1 MPLLIMLT
9 RCWQTSRSEQSSV
22 GGGAG
27 VGGSRDAAGGAAAAE
42 SSSSASSSWPA
53 GVSRVGFLTDIEGNI
68 DYFRRVVE
76 RSRVLYFEPDSGA
89 LADLMRQ
96 AVHDSGPQGRGRA
109 LEKTAQA
116 RADMA
121 DMSPVRVA
129 ALMAARLRAAGQLR
143 GWEF

>member
-1 MPLLIMLT
+1 MPIAEAMAMRVPTIVSACPGPRAFATEDNAYLIPGEEAGPD
-9 RCWQTSRSEQSSV
+9 SED
-22 GGGAG
+22 G
-27 VGGSRDAAGGAAAAE
+27 
-42 SSSSASSSWPA
+42 
-53 GVSRVGFLTDIEGNI
+53 
-68 DYFRRVVE
+68 
-76 RSRVLYFEPDSGA
+76 YFEPDSGA